1 MSALKCILVADV
13 PAGVRTVENVIGTS
27 ATVIGTNTLDEAVSL
42 LRKGVDLLVCG
53 IHFDDSRMFDLLRLA
68 KADPSIRAI
77 PFLCFWDMDSE
88 LTLPI
93 FESLQIACQTLGA
106 VELIDRFQMKLRFGS
121 GEADER
127 FRRILT
133 DLLTPLTY

>member
-1 MSALKCILVADV
+1 MCQNLGAH
-13 PAGVRTVENVIGTS
+13 PAVENVIGTS
-27 ATVIGTNTLDEAVSL
+27 ATVIGMNTLDEAISL
-42 LRKGVDLLVCG
+42 LRKGVDLIVCG

-68 KADPSIRAI
+68 KADPSIQAV
-77 PFLCFWDMDSE
+77 PFLCFRDMDSE

-93 FESLQIACQTLGA
+93 FDSLQIACQALGA
-106 VELIDRFQMKLRFGS
+106 VEFIDLFHLKSQFG
-121 GEADER
+121 GEEADKR

>member
-13 PAGVRTVENVIGTS
+13 PAGVRTVENVLGMS
-27 ATVIGTNTLDEAVSL
+27 ATVIGTNILDEAVSL
-42 LRKGVDLLVCG
+42 LRKGVDLIVCG
-53 IHFDDSRMFDLLRLA
+53 IHFDDSRMFDLLRLT
-68 KADPSIRAI
+68 KADPSTRAI
-77 PFLCFWDMDSE
+77 PFLCVRDMDSE

-93 FESLQIACQTLGA
+93 FESLQIACQALGA
-106 VELIDRFQMKLRFGS
+106 VEFVDLFHVKSRFGS
-121 GEADER
+121 QDADER